1 MLDKKLFRFIV
12 LFYILACL
20 FGLVNALFQKISG
33 VSFKSFTWIG
43 LIMNYLF
50 NYGTKFIFIILS
62 IIFTRVYIMRKFS
75 LPISIIIHT
84 LISVLLSLYSSVLL
98 LGYEKYVLGYTDVI
112 DIKLILLRLAYSSNF
127 NFFVYFTLITILYAY
142 YYFKKQKDQEIK
154 ESNLKTQ
161 LLDSKIKILQSQ
173 LQPHFL
179 FNALN
184 DISSLMDIDI
194 EKSQDALADLSEM
207 LRKTLSIKDVKY
219 ITLEEELSILNK
231 YLGIE
236 KLRFGEKLNFKI
248 DIADFMLFEKVPP
261 LILQPIVEN
270 SIKHGF
276 SYTHDTIIIAIKIF
290 MLYDDI
296 VFEITNNGAQLQQ
309 EKIVFGNGISNVL
322 ERIDTLYQGNYS
334 FDIRNNKNSGV
345 INSIKIPRIFEQ
357 GKHS

>member
-20 FGLVNALFQKISG
+20 FALVNALFQKISG

-50 NYGTKFIFIILS
+50 NYGTKFIFIVLS
-62 IIFTRVYIMRKFS
+62 IIFTRVYIMHKFS

-84 LISVLLSLYSSVLL
+84 LISVLLSLYSSILL
-98 LGYEKYVLGYTDVI
+98 LGYEKYILGYTDVI
-112 DIKLILLRLAYSSNF
+112 DIKVILSRLAYSSNF

-161 LLDSKIKILQSQ
+161 LLDSKIKALQSQ

-219 ITLEEELSILNK
+219 ITLKEELSILNK

-236 KLRFGEKLNFKI
+236 KLRFGDKLNFDVDTTNSLLSEKI
-248 DIADFMLFEKVPP
+248 PP

-270 SIKHGF
+270 AIKHGF
-276 SYTHDTIIIAIKIF
+276 SYENDTITIAIKISIHH
-290 MLYDDI
+290 DDV
-296 VFEITNNGAQLQQ
+296 VFEVTNDGMQLQT
-309 EKIVFGNGISNVL
+309 KDIIFGNGISNVL

-334 FDIRNNKNSGV
+334 FDIRNNGNLGV
-345 INSIKIPRIFEQ
+345 INIIKIPRIFE
-357 GKHS
+357 GTT